1 MNGGGYMALTDTRTA
16 SEKSTV
22 ELAGDLAKQTATLV
36 HQEIDLVKVDIKD
49 KARRAGAG
57 AGVLGAGAVT
67 ALLSA
72 GCMTAAAI
80 AALSLAIP
88 VWAAALVMGALY
100 GFVALLLAG
109 SGVFELKRA
118 RGPIAQDARESTK
131 EEAAWLTKQAR
142 SARR

>member
-1 MNGGGYMALTDTRTA
+1 MAITDTRRP
-16 SEKSTV
+16 SEKSAV

-36 HQEIDLVKVDIKD
+36 HHEIDLVKVDLKE

-57 AGVLGAGAVT
+57 AGVLGAGAI
-67 ALLSA
+67 AGLLSA

-80 AALSLAIP
+80 AALSIVIP
-88 VWAAALVMGALY
+88 VWAGAVVLGAFY
-100 GFVALLLAG
+100 GFVALFLAG

-118 RGPIAQDARESTK
+118 RGPIAQDALESTK
-131 EEAAWLTKQAR
+131 EEAAWLTKQAK